1 MINENRA
8 NYVRSW
14 ADVALYPQALRALAL
29 ARNLPYKIIL
39 VTNQSVVGRGLI
51 SLAAAQAINGW
62 IVTAVAQQG
71 GHIDAA
77 YLCPHAP
84 EDQCDCRK
92 PQPGLLLQAAREHGI
107 DIGRSLMIGDA
118 LTDVA
123 AGRAAGVAQAILL
136 RTGRGQ
142 AQLQLPQ
149 AASLAPLTVY
159 DDLYQAIQTLI

>member
-1 MINENRA
+1 
-8 NYVRSW
+8 
-14 ADVALYPQALRALAL
+14 
-29 ARNLPYKIIL
+29 
-39 VTNQSVVGRGLI
+39 
-51 SLAAAQAINGW
+51 
-62 IVTAVAQQG
+62 
-71 GHIDAA
+71 
-77 YLCPHAP
+77 
-84 EDQCDCRK
+84 
-92 PQPGLLLQAAREHGI
+92 
-107 DIGRSLMIGDA
+107 MIGDA